1 MEIEK
6 YETIQAILEE
16 AGLYHREK
24 IELNDIDSQ
33 IILLDDHLLADTNH
47 DDIVDKD
54 DIVVLV
60 DGELVEVSEVDV
72 KSSTIMLTN
81 KINSGQIVKVKYAYS
96 PVEQEFVEKVRDEA
110 ITEIM
115 AKNPCQSVLNDK
127 YKPALRYIVRLL
139 SAGKLLIRDY
149 GFNEDIEGT
158 SKDGYKKIELASQK
172 LDELIASI
180 CSFENSCSSNGFVE
194 RDDGDLFPMK
204 NRPSSE
210 EW

>member
-1 MEIEK
+1 MEK

-33 IILLDDHLLADTNH
+33 IILLDDRIFADTNY
-47 DDIVDKD
+47 DDVIDKD
-54 DIVVLV
+54 DIIVFV
-60 DGELVEVSEVDV
+60 DGIPVEVLEVDV
-72 KSSTIMLTN
+72 KSSIITLAR
-81 KINSGQIVKVKYAYS
+81 KINSGQIVKIKYAYS

-115 AKNPCQSVLNDK
+115 AKNPCQSVFSDK
-127 YKPALRYIVRLL
+127 YTPALRYIVRLL

-158 SKDGYKKIELASQK
+158 SKDGYKKIELANQK
-172 LDELIASI
+172 LNDLIASI
-180 CSFENSCSSNGFVE
+180 CNSENSCLSGFIG
-194 RDDGDLFPMK
+194 RDDGDLFPAK
-204 NRPSSE
+204 SRPSSE

>member
-1 MEIEK
+1 MEK

-33 IILLDDHLLADTNH
+33 IILLDDRIFADTNY
-47 DDIVDKD
+47 DDVIDKD

-60 DGELVEVSEVDV
+60 DGIPAEILEVDI
-72 KSSTIMLTN
+72 KSSMITLD
-81 KINSGQIVKVKYAYS
+81 KKVSSGQIVKVKYAYS
-96 PVEQEFVEKVRDEA
+96 PIEQEFVEKVRDEA

-115 AKNPCQSVLNDK
+115 AKNPCQSVFNDK
-127 YKPALRYIVRLL
+127 YKPVLRYIVRLL

-149 GFNEDIEGT
+149 GFNEDIDGT

-180 CSFENSCSSNGFVE
+180 CSSENSCSSSGFVE
-194 RDDGDLFPMK
+194 QDDGDLFPMK
-204 NRPSSE
+204 NRPSSK

>member
-1 MEIEK
+1 MEK

-33 IILLDDHLLADTNH
+33 IILLDDRIFADTNY
-47 DDIVDKD
+47 DDVIDKD

-60 DGELVEVSEVDV
+60 DGSPAEILEVDI
-72 KSSTIMLTN
+72 KSSMITLD
-81 KINSGQIVKVKYAYS
+81 KKVNSGQIVNIKYAYS
-96 PVEQEFVEKVRDEA
+96 PVEQEFVEKVRDEV
-110 ITEIM
+110 IVEIM
-115 AKNPCQSVLNDK
+115 AKNPCQSVFSDK
-127 YKPALRYIVRLL
+127 YTPALRYIVRLL

-158 SKDGYKKIELASQK
+158 SKDGYKKIELGNQK
-172 LDELIASI
+172 LNDLITSV
-180 CSFENSCSSNGFVE
+180 CNSENSCLSGFIG
-194 RDDGDLFPMK
+194 RDDGDLFSMK
-204 NRPSSE
+204 NRLSSE